1 MPITLTPAP
10 APVAGVDR
18 LDAVLMEIPFGDW
31 IPMAEA
37 AQRLRAAGIPGDLL
51 TATVRKG
58 RRRGV
63 LRTDRTAD
71 GARVMRVWGEPHRP
85 PAPDS

>member
-10 APVAGVDR
+10 GVDR
-18 LDAVLMEIPFGDW
+18 LDAVLMEIPFGNW
-31 IPMAEA
+31 IPMTEA

-63 LRTDRTAD
+63 LRTQRATD
-71 GARVMRVWGEPHRP
+71 GTRVMRVRHEPHRP
-85 PAPDS
+85 TVPGS